1 MICES
6 QINHKFLTKN
16 LDEMKTKNK
25 IKRNLDRV
33 SIPNKK
39 LGSTCLSLSIR
50 PERLLSDYGPS
61 IYYVSKEVGGWGSEE
76 WQSVLIYSSIYAD
89 VDEWVGP
96 KKDQNILT

>member
-1 MICES
+1 
-6 QINHKFLTKN
+6 
-16 LDEMKTKNK
+16 MKTKNK

-61 IYYVSKEVGGWGSEE
+61 IYYVSKEVGGVRKMSE
-76 WQSVLIYSSIYAD
+76 SVLIYSSIYAD

-96 KKDQNILT
+96 KKGQKHTDVIYRWSL